1 MTPTENVVITGAANG
16 IGRATAAAFARR
28 GARLFLCDLDQ
39 AGLES
44 IRAELGDQVE
54 LAEVVDVGD
63 RAAMKRFAEAV
74 HGRVPA
80 ADVLVNNAGIGQSG
94 GILETPLEHW
104 DRVLRVNL
112 LGVVH
117 GSHFFAPPMVARRS
131 GHIVN
136 LSSMLGLYATPESV
150 AYVATKFAVLGM
162 TLSMRSDLA
171 SKGVRAT
178 AICPGLIATDIIDR
192 TSFAPERE
200 DMRSRAAKV
209 FKSRGTPPAAVAQA
223 IVDVIGTDTAV
234 RPVTTEAWVAWGVTR
249 FAPRPVL
256 DAIGRL
262 AGRMQQRLTTS
273 SAPSTSSA
281 R

>member
-1 MTPTENVVITGAANG
+1 
-16 IGRATAAAFARR
+16 
-28 GARLFLCDLDQ
+28 LCDLDR
-39 AGLES
+39 AGLDS

-63 RAAMKRFAEAV
+63 RAAMKRFADAV

-94 GILETPLEHW
+94 GILETPLDHW

-117 GSHFFAPPMVARRS
+117 GSHFFTPPMAARGS

-136 LSSMLGLYATPESV
+136 LSSMLGLYATPEAV

-162 TLSMRSDLA
+162 TLSMRADLA
-171 SKGVRAT
+171 AKGVRAT

-192 TSFAPERE
+192 STFSPDRE
-200 DMRSRAAKV
+200 DLRAKAAKV

-223 IVDVIGTDTAV
+223 IVDVVGNDVAV
-234 RPVTTEAWVAWGVTR
+234 RPVTAEAWVAWGVTR
-249 FAPRPVL
+249 FAPRPVV
-256 DAIGRL
+256 DAISRF
-262 AGRMQQRLTTS
+262 AGKMQQKMT
-273 SAPSTSSA
+273 AATSSA

>member
-1 MTPTENVVITGAANG
+1 MRFTEKNVVITGAASG
-16 IGRATAAAFARR
+16 IGRATAAAFAAE
-28 GARLFLCDLDQ
+28 GARLFLCDVDR
-39 AGLES
+39 AGLDAVRS
-44 IRAELGDQVE
+44 ELGAQVD

-74 HGRVPA
+74 HARVPA

-94 GILETPLEHW
+94 GILDTPLDHW

-117 GSHFFAPPMVARRS
+117 GSHFFAPPMAARRS

-162 TLSMRSDLA
+162 TLSMRADLA

-178 AICPGLIATDIIDR
+178 AICPGLIATNIIQQ
-192 TSFAPERE
+192 TSFSPDRESMRERA
-200 DMRSRAAKV
+200 SQV
-209 FKSRGTPPAAVAQA
+209 FKSRGRSPDAVAQA
-223 IVDVIGTDTAV
+223 IVDVVGTDTAV
-234 RPVTTEAWVAWGVTR
+234 RPVAPEAWVAWGVTR
-249 FAPRPVL
+249 FAPRPVV
-256 DAIGRL
+256 DAISRF
-262 AGRMQQRLTTS
+262 AGKMQQRMTTS
-273 SAPSTSSA
+273 SG

>member
-1 MTPTENVVITGAANG
+1 MTSTENVVITGAASG
-16 IGRATAAAFARR
+16 IGRATAAAFAKR
-28 GARLFLCDLDQ
+28 GARLFLCDLDR
-39 AGLES
+39 AGLDS
-44 IRAELGDQVE
+44 IREELDGNVE

-112 LGVVH
+112 FGVVH
-117 GSHFFAPPMVARRS
+117 GSHFFAPPMAARRS

-136 LSSMLGLYATPESV
+136 LSSMLGLYATAESV

-162 TLSMRSDLA
+162 TLSMRADLA
-171 SKGVRAT
+171 PRGVRAT
-178 AICPGLIATDIIDR
+178 AICPGLIATNIIDQ
-192 TSFAPERE
+192 TSFSPGRENLRERA
-200 DMRSRAAKV
+200 SKI
-209 FKSRGTPPAAVAQA
+209 FKTRGTSPAAVAQA

-234 RPVTTEAWVAWGVTR
+234 RPVTTEAWFAWGVTR
-249 FAPRPVL
+249 FAPRPVV

-262 AGRMQQRLTTS
+262 AGKLQQRMTATP
-273 SAPSTSSA
+273 ATSSA